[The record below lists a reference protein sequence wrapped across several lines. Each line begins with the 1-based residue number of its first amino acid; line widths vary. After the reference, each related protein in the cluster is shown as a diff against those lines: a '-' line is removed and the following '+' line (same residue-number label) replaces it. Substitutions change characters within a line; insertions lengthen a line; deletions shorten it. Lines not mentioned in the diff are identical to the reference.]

1 MKQVIIGLM
10 CGFFVVTS
18 IQSQAKMIDA
28 SAGKD
33 AFETCRGCHSTP
45 NYNNAAP
52 NFCVPK
58 IGGQRKGYIAS
69 ALMAYKHENRMRTSM
84 LANSYN
90 LTKESTAAI
99 AQYVEGAAGKIS
111 KAGYTAG
118 DAKKGEMLAEAC
130 LGCHTNNLKDGMTA
144 PILAGQHG
152 NYLVKVMKEYR
163 TGVRKDAV
171 MQGMVGSFS
180 DDELKNIA
188 AYFADMEGLSIVK

>member
-1 MKQVIIGLM
+1 MKQVIMGLM

-18 IQSQAKMIDA
+18 MQTQAKGLDA

-52 NFCVPK
+52 NFYVPK

-69 ALMAYKHENRMRTSM
+69 ALMAYKHENRKRTSM

-90 LTKESTAAI
+90 LTEEMASAI
-99 AQYVEGAAGKIS
+99 AQYVEEAAGKIS

-118 DAKKGEMLAEAC
+118 DAKKGAKLAEAC
-130 LGCHTNNLKDGMTA
+130 LSCHTNDLKDGLVA

-152 NYLVKVMKEYR
+152 NYLVKVMKEYQS
-163 TGVRKDAV
+163 GVRKDAV
-171 MQGMVGSFS
+171 MQGMVESFS
-180 DDELKNIA
+180 EDELKDIA